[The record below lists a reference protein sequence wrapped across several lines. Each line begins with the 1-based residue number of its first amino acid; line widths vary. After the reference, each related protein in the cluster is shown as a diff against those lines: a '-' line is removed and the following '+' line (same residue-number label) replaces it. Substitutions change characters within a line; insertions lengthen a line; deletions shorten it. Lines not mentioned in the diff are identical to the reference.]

1 MLSMIDLFF
10 ILLTAVILLIVISLT
25 VALYSATSFR
35 SNPNDIDDT
44 ADEESITSSLP
55 NAHMTK
61 WHIGDHLADALPP
74 RSVSSK
80 IEQLSFDLPYHSL
93 GDVTLDA
100 SQKHPTLE
108 TPVDKTI
115 ERSNRAI
122 REMVRLPHKPHQVDS
137 TENENILTH

>member
-35 SNPNDIDDT
+35 PNANEIEEA
-44 ADEESITSSLP
+44 ADEEAITSSLP
-55 NAHMTK
+55 DAHMTK

-80 IEQLSFDLPYHSL
+80 IEQLSFDLPYHTL
-93 GDVTLDA
+93 GDLTLDE
-100 SQKHPTLE
+100 SQQHPTRE
-108 TPVDKTI
+108 IPVDKTI
-115 ERSNRAI
+115 ERSNIAI
-122 REMVRLPHKPHQVDS
+122 REMVHLPHKPPVVES